1 MKNNRQNWKFSGLIV
16 LLVFLIGILDWSTG
30 YELSFFV
37 FYFIP
42 VSLAAWFLG
51 SAGSFLIAILSSLV
65 WFGAVLLTGH
75 RYSSTFIAVWEPA
88 IRFVSYAS
96 IGWGVIKLKNAL
108 EIRKTTIE
116 QLRASIVQRNKT
128 ERSLRELTGTLEQ
141 RVSERTRM
149 VEARA
154 KQLQTLAMELIESE
168 ERERRRFS
176 ELLHDDLQ
184 QLLSAALLQ
193 VNAGSE
199 RLPRAHELE
208 FAQRLLKDALGKTRS
223 LSHELSPA
231 VLRHSGLVAG
241 LKWLAS
247 QMREKFD
254 LQVRLAVGAELQL
267 DYSPVQVF
275 IYRAVQELLFNITK
289 HAGVKCAEVN
299 LSSTAGELIITV
311 SDEGRGFDPAVLDD
325 AVEKAGFGLLSI
337 RERARYIGGG
347 LEIES
352 AQGRGS
358 RFTLK
363 VPLRPEVAA
372 ATGATPSLGR
382 SAGPKD

>member
-1 MKNNRQNWKFSGLIV
+1 MKNNRQNLKLSGIIV

-30 YELSFFV
+30 YELSFYV

-51 SAGSFLIAILSSLV
+51 NSGSFLIAILSSLV

-75 RYSSTFIAVWEPA
+75 RYSSNFIAVWEPA
-88 IRFVSYAS
+88 IRFISYAA
-96 IGWGVIKLKNAL
+96 IGWAVLKLKNAL
-108 EIRKTTIE
+108 EIRKATIE
-116 QLRASIVQRNKT
+116 QLRASIVERNKT
-128 ERSLRELTGTLEQ
+128 ERSLRELTATLEQ

-154 KQLQTLAMELIESE
+154 RQLQTLAMELIESE

-208 FAQRLLKDALGKTRS
+208 FAQRLLKESLSKTRS

-241 LKWLAS
+241 LNWLAC
-247 QMREKFD
+247 QMSEKFD
-254 LQVRLAVGAELQL
+254 LQVRLAVGAEQQL
-267 DYSPVQVF
+267 DYSPIQVF

-289 HAGVKCAEVN
+289 HAGVKNAEVN
-299 LSSTAGELIITV
+299 LTSAAGELIVTV
-311 SDEGRGFDPAVLDD
+311 SDQGRGFDPAILDN
-325 AVEKAGFGLLSI
+325 ASEKAGFGLLSI

-347 LEIES
+347 LEIQS

-358 RFTLK
+358 RFILK
-363 VPLRPEVAA
+363 VPLRPEAA
-372 ATGATPSLGR
+372 EATGATPSVGH
-382 SAGPKD
+382 SAGPNG